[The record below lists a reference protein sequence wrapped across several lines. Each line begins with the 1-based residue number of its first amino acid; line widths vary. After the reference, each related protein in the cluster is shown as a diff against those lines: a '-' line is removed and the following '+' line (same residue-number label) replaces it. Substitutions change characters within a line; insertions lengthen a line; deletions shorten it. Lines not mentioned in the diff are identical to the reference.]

1 MTVTRLKRDWMLA
14 PFDLLR
20 LSLTGSELLA
30 TMRLIADSAELP
42 TAGELGPPRS
52 ALDGPCVRCW
62 VYPRQVH
69 RRVSRYCPTCK
80 SILTNAWR
88 LRGISPRII
97 LLWGFVNKLPR
108 QLQDRNKSGSPVG
121 VYIRDENHFLLALYY
136 RDLKTW
142 LREMM
147 LYYGDELKGLIQI
160 FPTTGGHGPTMGELL
175 IRIVHNDS
183 RFPMDRLRVRFFS
196 KVNQIFCPHTYDKE
210 GVLTFDMIDFL
221 SMLEMASVFRAKL
234 RPEEQRL
241 LYKLLS
247 AEDIGNIQFY
257 WGRVMGYFD
266 QGVRDMLNAWK
277 VRYWSEA
284 QANLFYKLIEY
295 VELYQSD
302 YSDSLSDSLE
312 G

>member
-1 MTVTRLKRDWMLA
+1 MLS
-14 PFDLLR
+14 PFDWLR
-20 LSLTGSELLA
+20 LSCTGSELLA
-30 TMRLIADSAELP
+30 TMRLIAQSAEFP
-42 TAGELGPPRS
+42 RTEELGPPRT
-52 ALDGPCVRCW
+52 ALSSPCMRCW
-62 VYPRQVH
+62 VYPRH
-69 RRVSRYCPTCK
+69 THKRTSRYCSTCK
-80 SILTNAWR
+80 EILARAWQ
-88 LRGISPRII
+88 LKGISPRVI

-108 QLQDRNKSGSPVG
+108 QLQDHSAAQGIAPMG
-121 VYIRDENHFLLALYY
+121 VYIHDENHFLLALHY
-136 RDLKTW
+136 RDLKGW
-142 LREMM
+142 LREVM
-147 LYYGDELKGLIQI
+147 LYYGDELQGFIQI
-160 FPTTGGHGPTMGELL
+160 FPTTGSATPTMGELL
-175 IRIVHNDS
+175 TRIIHHDS

-196 KVNQIFCPHTYDKE
+196 KVSQIFYPHAYDKM
-210 GVLTFDMIDFL
+210 GVLTFDILEFL
-221 SMLEMASVFRAKL
+221 SMLEMASIFRAML

-247 AEDIGNIQFY
+247 AEDVGNVQFY

-302 YSDSLSDSLE
+302 HADSLSDSLE